1 MGKLDNLEPKRVFYY
16 FEEITKIPRCSLK
29 EDKIASFLEN
39 FASKFNLEC
48 IRDDYDN
55 IIIRKPGT
63 KGYENSEP
71 LIIQGHM
78 DMVCEKTPESKINFD
93 TDPIDFVVEGNKI
106 ISHETTLGAD
116 NGIAVAMALAI
127 LESDEIA
134 HPPLEVLIT
143 SNEENGMSG
152 ARNLD
157 GSMLKGKRLL
167 NIDSESEGVAC
178 IACAGGER
186 DYITFKKEFKEIKE
200 NREFFELTVTGLKG
214 GHSGQEISKG
224 LGNSNKLLA
233 RSLYRF
239 ISEFDIDLVRIEGGA
254 KPNAIPRYSKA
265 IIAIDEKDKLDI
277 QKLVIE
283 LNGEFVGELG
293 KIDPNVRLNFESSKK
308 KEEKALTDDLK
319 ESIIYLLNILPDGVQ
334 TMSHNVEGLVGSSV
348 NVGVIEDHEKE
359 IKVLSNSRSELSSLK
374 QEIADRNKV
383 CAKLCGAEFSVQSS
397 YPAWEF
403 KDESEIRTIAMK
415 SYRDLF
421 NKELELEAI
430 HAGLE
435 CGLFKETIG
444 DIDMISVGPNISGP
458 HAPGESLEIESTKN
472 VYELVL
478 EILKNCK

>member
-1 MGKLDNLEPKRVFYY
+1 MGKLNNLEPKRVFYY

-29 EDKIASFLEN
+29 EDKIASFLEE
-39 FASKFNLEC
+39 FANKYNLEC
-48 IRDDYDN
+48 IRDEHDN
-55 IIIRKPGT
+55 IIIKKQGT
-63 KGYENSEP
+63 KGYENSET

-78 DMVCEKTPESKINFD
+78 DMVCEKTPESEINFD

-106 ISHETTLGAD
+106 IAHETTLGAD

-127 LESDEIA
+127 LESDEIS

-200 NREFFELTVTGLKG
+200 DREFFELTITGLKG
-214 GHSGQEISKG
+214 GHSGQEITKG
-224 LGNSNKLLA
+224 LANANKLLA

-239 ISEFDIDLVRIEGGA
+239 ISEFDIDLIEIEGGA
-254 KPNAIPRYSKA
+254 KPNAIPRYSRA
-265 IIAIDEKDKLDI
+265 TIAIDEKDKLDI

-283 LNGEFVGELG
+283 LNREFVRELG
-293 KIDPNVRLNFESSKK
+293 KIDPDVRLNFENS
-308 KEEKALTDDLK
+308 KEEKKALKDELK
-319 ESIIYLLNILPDGVQ
+319 ENIIYLLNILPNGVQ

-348 NVGVIEDHEKE
+348 NVGVIENYENE
-359 IKVLSNSRSELSSLK
+359 IKILSNSRSELSSLK
-374 QEIADRNKV
+374 QEIADRNKI
-383 CAKLCGAEFSVQSS
+383 CAELCGAEFTVQSS

-403 KDESEIRTIAMK
+403 KDESEIRNITMK
-415 SYRDLF
+415 SYKDLF
-421 NKELELEAI
+421 KEELKLEAI

-444 DIDMISVGPNISGP
+444 DIDMISIGPNITGP
-458 HAPGESLEIESTKN
+458 HAPGEALEIESTKN